1 MPQIFAIILISRKTA
16 NPNSTGQ
23 LYYCEKSVNNAFK
36 VVTKPALL
44 LTIDFCTD
52 VLLSHQPI
60 CLMLFSLKV
69 SVSRSFNTIFCL
81 LLLSDF
87 KAVDKLLAIWYFFQ
101 SFCFFFERI
110 CIDHWFLQS
119 VLITL
124 IPSHVVNLLLK
135 MKSWWYWEVYFCPL
149 VNFSLRSFI
158 PICNSGRQTKMYV
171 LLEEG
176 NKKIMYI

>member
-101 SFCFFFERI
+101 SFCFFFWE
-110 CIDHWFLQS
+110 DLHWSLVSPVSTYNFDPFTCREPVVKNEILMVLRGLFLS
-119 VLITL
+119 
-124 IPSHVVNLLLK
+124 
-135 MKSWWYWEVYFCPL
+135 
-149 VNFSLRSFI
+149 
-158 PICNSGRQTKMYV
+158 SGEFLTKKLHPNMQFRQANQNVCAVGRRK
-171 LLEEG
+171 
-176 NKKIMYI
+176 